1 MSCVCDRFITLCY
14 LCHYLRRAGH
24 PLPGQYYIKSSMHYT
39 GFNRIPHY
47 FFYFFYLNRSHVN
60 QNHDDDVHILS
71 SDQYTV
77 YAIRSD
83 PNTIISF
90 LGKIVVSGLWIYY
103 ILCLT
108 HVRIHN
114 SKDQI
119 KQLLVGDKSIFFS
132 LTCVFSK
139 KKLNT

>member
-1 MSCVCDRFITLCY
+1 M
-14 LCHYLRRAGH
+14 
-24 PLPGQYYIKSSMHYT
+24 
-39 GFNRIPHY
+39 
-47 FFYFFYLNRSHVN
+47 N

-103 ILCLT
+103 IRDFVQNICE
-108 HVRIHN
+108 
-114 SKDQI
+114 
-119 KQLLVGDKSIFFS
+119 
-132 LTCVFSK
+132 
-139 KKLNT
+139 

>member
-1 MSCVCDRFITLCY
+1 M
-14 LCHYLRRAGH
+14 
-24 PLPGQYYIKSSMHYT
+24 
-39 GFNRIPHY
+39 
-47 FFYFFYLNRSHVN
+47 N

-90 LGKIVVSGLWIYY
+90 LGKIVVSGLRIYY

-119 KQLLVGDKSIFFS
+119 KQLLVGDKNIYFS

-139 KKLNT
+139 EKLDI